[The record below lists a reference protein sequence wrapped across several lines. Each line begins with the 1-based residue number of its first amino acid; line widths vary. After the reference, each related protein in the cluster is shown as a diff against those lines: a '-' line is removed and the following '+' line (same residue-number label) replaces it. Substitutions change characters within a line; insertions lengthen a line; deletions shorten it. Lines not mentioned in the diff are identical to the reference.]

1 MKKFCYLA
9 IGVMACLATSC
20 EQNAPAT
27 SNRVKTGVTKN
38 LTTNSVTLHGSVNVD
53 LLAYESVEYG
63 MMISTDKTEMNERKG
78 EQIAVQYL
86 IGTELILELNGLQPA
101 TEYYYSTW
109 LLLNN
114 QQYEYGS
121 IESFVT
127 PNPIEGIGEFSVSAN
142 QTVTFSPG
150 NLQYLPS
157 EKTWRFAESQ
167 HQYIG
172 KNNILADSLYNDYVD
187 MFAWGTGANPIC
199 DSSIIDFVDW
209 GTNVIELEGRGIW
222 RTLTN
227 DEWDYLIS
235 QRSDAD
241 SLIAI
246 AQINGING
254 LILLPD
260 NWKRQQGTDLTIGF
274 SKEWGKEC
282 YANQQILT
290 NKEWEKL
297 EATGAVFLPT
307 TGYISSGYLLDEQYF
322 GQYWTSTD
330 SENKNAAAFVFYS
343 GGCETRDQSKASK
356 RCVRLVKNCK

>member
-1 MKKFCYLA
+1 MKKFYYFA
-9 IGVMACLATSC
+9 MATLVCLMASC
-20 EQNAPAT
+20 EPNEPAT
-27 SNRVKTGVTKN
+27 SNRVTTGTAENV
-38 LTTNSVTLHGSVNVD
+38 TTNSATLHGNINID
-53 LLAYESVEYG
+53 LLEYESVNFG
-63 MMISTDKTEMNERKG
+63 IMISNNLEDMNNRIGLKIE
-78 EQIAVQYL
+78 VPHL
-86 IGTELILELNGLQPA
+86 IGTELTLELTDLFPGIK
-101 TEYYYSTW
+101 YYYCTW

-114 QQYEYGS
+114 QQYEFGS

-290 NKEWEKL
+290 NKEWKKL

-330 SENKNAAAFVFYS
+330 SEDKNAAAFVFYS

-356 RCVRLVKNCK
+356 RCVRLVKDCK